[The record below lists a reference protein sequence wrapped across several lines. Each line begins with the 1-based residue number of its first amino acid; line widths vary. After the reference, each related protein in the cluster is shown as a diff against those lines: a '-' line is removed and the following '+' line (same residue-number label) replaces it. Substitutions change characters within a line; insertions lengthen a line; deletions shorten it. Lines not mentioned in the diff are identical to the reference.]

1 MSKKNYF
8 IGVDFGGTSIR
19 AGVVDRKGQVLGFE
33 KRKTQAEL
41 GTDVVF
47 ERLAVAVERAM
58 RAADVKARDIGG
70 IGIGVPGPIEQ
81 ERGIVRVMVP
91 WLIASSVALVCRR
104 GSRTTSVSARSVS
117 TTMARARACRT
128 WWPCSLARV
137 SAAASS

>member
-47 ERLAVAVERAM
+47 ERLAVAIERAM
-58 RAADVKARDIGG
+58 RAADVKAKDIGG
-70 IGIGVPGPIEQ
+70 IGIGVPGPVDQ
-81 ERGIVRVMVP
+81 ERGVVRVQHPRSGLRALRRRAQCRGGVEGVQDGAG
-91 WLIASSVALVCRR
+91 LVADR
-104 GSRTTSVSARSVS
+104 GQADGPRLLGGLHAHRS
-117 TTMARARACRT
+117 
-128 WWPCSLARV
+128 
-137 SAAASS
+137 